1 MKKFLAVLLTL
12 MLVLTALPFAAIP
25 AGAETTYTVTL
36 HQNYEGATPTSDSTV
51 SGEMTL
57 PGWARS
63 GYTFVGWT
71 YEGDIEWS
79 ARVGYPKYHAG
90 DTISPLQVGSG
101 RPHITF
107 YAQWSGPESPFVGDN
122 DPVDGGYV
130 WVNGVCWRVIGRG
143 EQSELLISAEVLGG
157 NQTFAEANAY
167 CDDVYAAFSPLE
179 KAAVLPTTQGDVE
192 YKLNNTYTLLASD
205 LDNANLFL
213 LSASEAAAYFHT
225 PADKEL
231 ALWWLRSLRDD
242 GAGAAI
248 KSGGTLN
255 TSNASSSLFGARPA
269 FQLDTNKVLF
279 ISAAEGGKAG
289 DGALALIGD
298 ESGLDKKLTLLDEG
312 RAFAVTGSPSIAAPG
327 DTITLNY
334 TGAETGENEYIS
346 AFLTTP
352 TGEQLYYG
360 RLAASAAE
368 TGTVSF
374 TVPAGLADGY
384 YLLQCFNE
392 QYNGDYQTDIASAF
406 STVGLTVGEDLNY
419 GVGDTVVFGSYPQ
432 SLVTDPDTHAALE
445 AADKVWTSYR
455 YYSGTGQR
463 DGQMQPGNWMRFA
476 DLYLNGEKYRAV
488 IFDAYRPSIT
498 WGRNGIGAF
507 QSANGYEPETVYY
520 FKYEPLQWRVLDPFT
535 GLIVSEYA
543 IDAQPYQNM
552 VYATNTGKC
561 YQTSSCETYSTDY
574 PTSTIRA
581 WLNEDFYNVAFTGSQ
596 KDNIRTTTIT
606 TSAETNDK
614 VFLLSKDEATN
625 VAYGLGEDEDRIT
638 TGTDY
643 AKSQNNEVKDG
654 KSEWPLRHTGGAGG
668 VVGFVRGT
676 GAVEVACSTGWA
688 SAGVR
693 PAIVLSELAADNA
706 IETTLYSHVKEGHTV
721 REAVPENEIFTGCM
735 DPGSYESV
743 VYCSCGA
750 ELSRVTVT
758 VPAIGS
764 HTWDEGEITK
774 PATCVAMGETT
785 YHCTVEG
792 CNGEKTETDVQIDT
806 ANHADYGTEVVNAT
820 AAACYRDGY
829 TGDTVCARCRALL
842 TPGETISKDTVP
854 HAWDEGTVTL
864 KPTCSTTGT
873 MLYRCTVKSCGAT
886 KEEEIKKDP
895 DAHVFRTDVIPP
907 TCTDDGYTSYAC
919 TLCRYGYAAD
929 EQPALGHRWS
939 APVWSWSG
947 TSSASATFTCANGD
961 HPVTVAATL
970 TSETVKAP
978 TDTEAGKTVYTATAE
993 FEGETYTN
1001 TVEKS
1006 IPALNEGLCKWCGE
1020 RHDGSFW
1027 QRIVGFF
1034 HSIAYFF
1041 AHLFG
1046 RR

>member
-1 MKKFLAVLLTL
+1 MNRSFKRFFSLILTL
-12 MLVLTALPFAAIP
+12 MLVLTALPYAAIP

-57 PGWARS
+57 PGWTRS

-122 DPVDGGYV
+122 VPVDGGYV
-130 WVNGVCWRVIGRG
+130 WVNGVRWRVIGRG

-157 NQTFAEANAY
+157 SKTFAEANAY

-179 KAAVLPTTQGDVE
+179 KAAVLSTTQGDVE

-205 LDNANLFL
+205 LENANLFL

-225 PADKEL
+225 PADKKP

-248 KSGGTLN
+248 KSGGGLN

-269 FQLDTNKVLF
+269 FQLDTSKVLF
-279 ISAAEGGKAG
+279 TSAAEGGKVG
-289 DGALALIGD
+289 SSALALIGD

-368 TGTVSF
+368 TGTISL
-374 TVPAGLADGY
+374 TVPAELSDGY
-384 YLLQCFNE
+384 YFLQCFNE

-488 IFDAYRPSIT
+488 IFDAYRPSVT
-498 WGRNGIGAF
+498 WGRNGTGAF

-676 GAVEVACSTGWA
+676 GAVEVACSTSWA

-743 VYCSCGA
+743 VYCSCDA

-764 HTWDEGEITK
+764 HTWDDGEITK
-774 PATCVAMGETT
+774 EPTCSEMGDRLYT
-785 YHCTVEG
+785 CTVEG
-792 CNGEKTETDVQIDT
+792 CGETKTESDVQIDPNNHVNTEDVAETNSTCIAHGYTAGVYCNDCKQYISGHEEKALAPHSYGAPAWKWNGEKTT
-806 ANHADYGTEVVNAT
+806 A
-820 AAACYRDGY
+820 
-829 TGDTVCARCRALL
+829 
-842 TPGETISKDTVP
+842 I
-854 HAWDEGTVTL
+854 
-864 KPTCSTTGT
+864 
-873 MLYRCTVKSCGAT
+873 
-886 KEEEIKKDP
+886 
-895 DAHVFRTDVIPP
+895 
-907 TCTDDGYTSYAC
+907 
-919 TLCRYGYAAD
+919 
-929 EQPALGHRWS
+929 
-939 APVWSWSG
+939 
-947 TSSASATFTCANGD
+947 FTCENCD
-961 HPVTVAATL
+961 ETKTVRASV
-970 TSETVKAP
+970 TSETLLEP
-978 TDTEAGKTVYTATAE
+978 TDTEKGKVKYTATVE
-993 FEGETYTN
+993 FEGETYTK
-1001 TVEKS
+1001 VKEED
-1006 IPALNEGLCKWCGE
+1006 IPALNEGLCKWCGK
-1020 RHDGSFW
+1020 RHEGFFEK
-1027 QRIVGFF
+1027 IKGFF

-1046 RR
+1046 KR

>member
-1 MKKFLAVLLTL
+1 MQWL
-12 MLVLTALPFAAIP
+12 M
-25 AGAETTYTVTL
+25 
-36 HQNYEGATPTSDSTV
+36 
-51 SGEMTL
+51 
-57 PGWARS
+57 
-63 GYTFVGWT
+63 
-71 YEGDIEWS
+71 
-79 ARVGYPKYHAG
+79 
-90 DTISPLQVGSG
+90 
-101 RPHITF
+101 
-107 YAQWSGPESPFVGDN
+107 
-122 DPVDGGYV
+122 
-130 WVNGVCWRVIGRG
+130 
-143 EQSELLISAEVLGG
+143 
-157 NQTFAEANAY
+157 
-167 CDDVYAAFSPLE
+167 
-179 KAAVLPTTQGDVE
+179 
-192 YKLNNTYTLLASD
+192 ASN

-213 LSASEAAAYFHT
+213 LSGAESAVYFHND
-225 PADKEL
+225 ADKEPF
-231 ALWWLRSLRDD
+231 AWWLRS
-242 GAGAAI
+242 I
-248 KSGGTLN
+248 KNNDSGVVGVILN
-255 TSNASSSLFGARPA
+255 NNGFIQTADPGNDTTYGARPA

-279 ISAAEGGKAG
+279 TSAAEGGKAG

-346 AFLTTP
+346 AFLTTL

-368 TGTVSF
+368 TGTISL

-476 DLYLNGEKYRAV
+476 DLSLNGEKYRAV

-498 WGRNGIGAF
+498 WGSNGTGAF

-668 VVGFVRGT
+668 VVGFIHQDGVYQ
-676 GAVEVACSTGWA
+676 VACATGWA

-693 PAIVLSELAADNA
+693 PAVVLSSLASDAA
-706 IETTLYSHVKEGHTV
+706 VAPSLYSHVKEGHTV

-764 HTWDEGEITK
+764 HTWDDGEITK
-774 PATCVAMGETT
+774 EPTCSEMGETT

-829 TGDTVCARCRALL
+829 TGDTVCARCGNLISA
-842 TPGETISKDTVP
+842 GETISKDTVP

-864 KPTCSTTGT
+864 KPTCSATGV

-907 TCTDDGYTSYAC
+907 TCTEDGYTSHNC
-919 TLCRYGYAAD
+919 TLCSFGYND
-929 EQPALGHRWS
+929 ETVPALGHRWS

-961 HPVTVAATL
+961 HPETVAATI
-970 TSETVKAP
+970 TSETVKEP
-978 TDTEAGKTVYTATAE
+978 TETEAGKKVYTATVE
-993 FEGETYTN
+993 FEGETFTD
-1001 TVEKS
+1001 TVNKT
-1006 IPALNEGLCKWCGE
+1006 IPAQGDGLCKWCGE
-1020 RHDGSFW
+1020 DHSGSFW